1 MPEARDSTDD
11 SLWVARCL
19 RGDAA
24 AFEPIVRRYQHVL
37 FSVAHRMLGNY
48 EDALDATQNAFV
60 RAYEGLDG
68 YDPER
73 RFFSWIY
80 RIVVNECL
88 NARRARRTGE
98 PLSDEMPGGGDGPL
112 ENVAA
117 LERSASIDA
126 ALLRLTEDHRLV
138 VVLRHFAELSYSE
151 MSDALGVPEKTV
163 KSRLFEARHR
173 LAGLLRLQPGERN
186 DQSGG
191 TGTDR
196 SSTGARA

>member
-1 MPEARDSTDD
+1 MSGADD
-11 SLWVARCL
+11 DNVWVARCL
-19 RGDAA
+19 RGDAG
-24 AFEPIVRRYQHVL
+24 AFEPLVRRYQRVL

-68 YDPER
+68 YDPNR

-88 NARRARRTGE
+88 NARRGQRPTE
-98 PLSDEMPGGGDGPL
+98 PLTEQIEADAADGPL

-117 LERSASIDA
+117 MERSASIEA
-126 ALLRLTEDHRLV
+126 ALVRLSEDHRLV
-138 VVLRHFAELSYSE
+138 VVLRHFADLSYSE
-151 MSDALGVPEKTV
+151 MSEALGVPEKTV

-173 LAGLLRLQPGERN
+173 LGELLRLQPG
-186 DQSGG
+186 
-191 TGTDR
+191 DR
-196 SSTGARA
+196 V

>member
-1 MPEARDSTDD
+1 MAGADD
-11 SLWVARCL
+11 DNVWVARCL
-19 RGDAA
+19 RGDAG
-24 AFEPIVRRYQHVL
+24 AFEPLVRRYQRVL

-68 YDPER
+68 YDPNR

-88 NARRARRTGE
+88 NARRGQRPTE
-98 PLSDEMPGGGDGPL
+98 PLTEQIEADAADGPL

-117 LERSASIDA
+117 MERSASIEA
-126 ALLRLTEDHRLV
+126 ALVRLSEDHRLV
-138 VVLRHFAELSYSE
+138 VVLRHFADLSYSE
-151 MSDALGVPEKTV
+151 MSEALGVHEKTV

-173 LAGLLRLQPGERN
+173 LGELLRLQPG
-186 DQSGG
+186 
-191 TGTDR
+191 DR
-196 SSTGARA
+196 V

>member
-1 MPEARDSTDD
+1 MPEADD
-11 SLWVARCL
+11 DNVWVARCL
-19 RGDAA
+19 RGDAS
-24 AFEPIVRRYQHVL
+24 AFEPLVRRYQRVL

-68 YDPER
+68 YDPNR

-88 NARRARRTGE
+88 NARRAKRASE
-98 PLSDEMPGGGDGPL
+98 PLSDEIEADAANGPL

-117 LERSASIDA
+117 MERSASIEA
-126 ALLRLTEDHRLV
+126 ALVKLSEDHRLV
-138 VVLRHFAELSYSE
+138 VVLRHFADLSYSE
-151 MSDALGVPEKTV
+151 MSEALGVPEKTV

-173 LAGLLRLQPGERN
+173 LGELLRLQPGGR
-186 DQSGG
+186 
-191 TGTDR
+191 T
-196 SSTGARA
+196 